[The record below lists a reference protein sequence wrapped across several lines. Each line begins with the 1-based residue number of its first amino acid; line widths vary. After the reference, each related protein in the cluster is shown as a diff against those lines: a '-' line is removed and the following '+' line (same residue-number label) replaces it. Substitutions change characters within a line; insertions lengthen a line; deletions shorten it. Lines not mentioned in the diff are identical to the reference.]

1 MIDVYID
8 NNIWDFVLSNE
19 IDLKSCFPQS
29 EFQLLISK
37 HGRFE
42 IEQMPDNDSTRPL
55 KAYVYDMLQNCV
67 EEQHRFGFYDPSL
80 PDDEQRASGFG
91 VGAWGSVIEND
102 MRALLHQ
109 LHGSEYKRKEML
121 ILKKQEADIELG
133 ALSACNFVITLDKKP
148 GPLRSAKENGGKVI
162 FLNEISAC
170 PDRSTLEYAA
180 KLIREE
186 YNNQL
191 QPTADA
197 PAE

>member
-8 NNIWDFVLSNE
+8 NNIWDFVLLNE

-42 IEQMPDNDSTRPL
+42 IEQMPDSESTKLL
-55 KAYVYDMLQNCV
+55 KTYVYDMLESYV
-67 EEQHRFGFYDPSL
+67 EEQHRFGFYDSSL

-102 MRALLHQ
+102 MRALLNQ
-109 LHGSEYKRKEML
+109 LHGSEDKRKETL

-133 ALSACNFVITLDKKP
+133 ALSACNFVITLDKKS

-162 FLNEISAC
+162 FLNELALC

-180 KLIREE
+180 KVIREK
-186 YNNQL
+186 YKKQQ
-191 QPTADA
+191 QPTAQA
-197 PAE
+197 PDE

>member
-1 MIDVYID
+1 MIEVYID
-8 NNIWDFVLSNE
+8 NNIWDFAFSNG
-19 IDLKSCFPQS
+19 IDLTSCFPKS

-42 IEQMPDNDSTRPL
+42 IEQIPDNESKEPL
-55 KAYVYDMLQNCV
+55 KNYVHEMLEDCV
-67 EEQHRFGFYDPSL
+67 EEQHRFGFYDSSL
-80 PDDEQRASGFG
+80 PDEEQRVSGFG

-102 MRALLHQ
+102 MRTLLNQ
-109 LHGSEYKRKEML
+109 LYCDEDKRKEAM

-133 ALSACNFVITLDKKP
+133 ALSACSFVITLDKKS

-162 FLNEISAC
+162 FLNELSAS

-180 KLIREE
+180 KVIREE

-191 QPTADA
+191 QPSADA